1 MLTAGMV
8 LKAWAPVQH
17 FAVHRLART
26 AKSYYSAS
34 NVNNAKI

>member
-8 LKAWAPVQH
+8 LKAWDTGKH
-17 FAVHRLART
+17 FTVHRLART
-26 AKSYYSAS
+26 AKSYTAS